1 MTFSARPLPR
11 FRDSRTAGPFSL
23 RLLLTGVSALSL
35 VAAGCGIAAAQGG
48 NGPGIG
54 VTAIGG
60 ADSAT
65 GAGGDG
71 EDNESGSNGGAG
83 AGGGAGVTGGAGG
96 YGNRNG
102 THWLGGAGGATP
114 GAAGEDGEGTPGGP
128 MAGSGGG
135 GGGGAHGYVGGALP
149 TEAVSG
155 GHGGA
160 GGVGDYYGGG
170 GGAGGWG
177 AVVTGTGAG
186 TLTMDVAGG
195 AGGAGGEAV
204 GSGGDGGTGGPG
216 LYFTDPSGFALT
228 VRSHVSGGNGGA
240 GGDAYFTDGV
250 AGAGGA
256 GIVGQNLSLILSSG
270 GSISGGLGGDGV
282 TRAAAVDYTGGVNSF
297 ELQAG
302 ATVTGNVVAY
312 SAADTFR
319 LGGAESLDF
328 DVSRLDGDGS
338 ADDGEQFI
346 GFGTFEKV
354 GTGVATLTGTNTEVA
369 AFAVLGGGAYVNG
382 TMAGTAF
389 SVADGA
395 RLGGSGTVGAINALA
410 GAVIAPG
417 AEGSVGTLTVA
428 GNVTFAAGS
437 VYQLDINAVDGA
449 DKIVATTA
457 TLNGGLVTP
466 MAGTTFTPGAS
477 YTILSTS
484 GGVIG
489 DFAGVDIER
498 VFLDVALVNDGYD
511 VDLEISRNGRSFAS
525 VGATPNQRATGAG
538 TETLGPGNAIY
549 DAVLGLPTAA
559 SAQGAFDQLSGEI
572 HASIQ
577 TALLE
582 DSRFLRKAV
591 WDRLREAQAAAPGL
605 WVQGFGSWGTF
616 GGDGNAAEL
625 SRTLGG
631 VFLGADTVAFDSWRL
646 GAVAGYSQ
654 SDFDVNG
661 RSSSGSSDDY
671 SLGIY
676 AGTSWG
682 PAAFRSGLAY
692 TWHDIET
699 ERGVAFPGFADALS
713 SSANAGTF
721 QLFGELGYGFAVN
734 GATLEPFVNLAYVN
748 LSADNFTETGGA
760 AALSGASESLNTGFS
775 TLGLRASNSFGLGSY
790 TATAKGLVGWS
801 AAFGDTDPS
810 TTMNFASGSV
820 PFAVSG
826 VPLAE
831 NALVVEAG
839 LDLALSPIA
848 AVGVAYGGMFGSDL
862 SDQSFTAKLDIKF

>member
-1 MTFSARPLPR
+1 MTNYARHARSNRKTCATVPL
-11 FRDSRTAGPFSL
+11 SVK
-23 RLLLTGVSALSL
+23 LLLTGVSALSL

-48 NGPGIG
+48 DGPGAT
-54 VTAIGG
+54 VATGG
-60 ADSAT
+60 TDSAL
-65 GAGGDG
+65 GAGGNGQNND
-71 EDNESGSNGGAG
+71 SGSSGGAG
-83 AGGGAGVTGGAGG
+83 AGGGAGVTGGDGG
-96 YGNRNG
+96 YGNRSG
-102 THWLGGAGGATP
+102 TYWAGGAGGASP
-114 GAAGEDGEGTPGGP
+114 GAAGADGESST
-128 MAGSGGG
+128 GSGVPGTAGG
-135 GGGGAHGYVGGALP
+135 GGGGAHGYVGTALP
-149 TEAVSG
+149 TTAVTGGSG
-155 GHGGA
+155 GTGGA
-160 GGVGDYYGGG
+160 GDYYGGG

-177 AVVTGTGAG
+177 AVVNGTGSG
-186 TLTMDVAGG
+186 TLTVDVTGGVGG
-195 AGGAGGEAV
+195 AGGASVA
-204 GSGGDGGTGGPG
+204 SGGNGGTGGTG
-216 LYFTDPSGFALT
+216 LYFSDASGFALT
-228 VRSHVSGGNGGA
+228 VTSTVSGGDGGA

-256 GIVGQNLSLILSSG
+256 GIVGQNLDLILGSG
-270 GSISGGLGGDGV
+270 GSITGGLGGDGT
-282 TRAAAVDYTGGVNSF
+282 TRAAAVEYTGGVNSF
-297 ELQAG
+297 ELQGG
-302 ATVTGNVVAY
+302 ATVIGSVEAY
-312 SAADTFR
+312 STADTFR
-319 LGGAESLDF
+319 LGGAEALDF

-338 ADDGEQFI
+338 ADEGEQFI

-369 AFAVLGGGAYVNG
+369 AFAVLGGGAYING

-395 RLGGSGTVGAINALA
+395 RLGGTGSVGAIDALA

-466 MAGTTFTPGAS
+466 AAGATFTPGAS

-484 GGVIG
+484 GGVTG
-489 DFAGVDIER
+489 DFARVDIER
-498 VFLDVALVNDGYD
+498 VFLDFALVNDGYD
-511 VDLEISRNGRSFAS
+511 VDLEISRNGRSFAA
-525 VGATPNQRATGAG
+525 VGATPNQRAAGAG

-549 DAVLGLPTAA
+549 DAVLGLPTVA

-582 DSRFLRKAV
+582 DSRFLRNAV
-591 WDRLREAQAAAPGL
+591 WDRLRETQATAPGL

-616 GGDGNAAEL
+616 GGDGNAADL
-625 SRTLGG
+625 DRTLGG
-631 VFLGADTVAFDSWRL
+631 LFLGADTVAFDNWRI
-646 GAVAGYSQ
+646 GAVAGYSK
-654 SDFDVNG
+654 SDFDVDG

-671 SLGIY
+671 SLGVY

-699 ERGVAFPGFADALS
+699 ERGVAFPGFVDALS
-713 SSANAGTF
+713 SSSNAGTF
-721 QLFGELGYGFAVN
+721 QVFGELGYGFAVN

-748 LSADNFTETGGA
+748 LSADSFTETGGA
-760 AALSGASESLNTGFS
+760 AALSGASETLNTGFS
-775 TLGLRASNSFGLGSY
+775 TLGLRASNSFALGSY

-801 AAFGDTDPS
+801 AAFGDTDAAMS
-810 TTMNFASGSV
+810 MSYVSGSV

-839 LDLALSPIA
+839 VDLALSPIA
-848 AVGVAYGGMFGSDL
+848 AVGIAYGGMFGSDL
-862 SDQSFTAKLDIKF
+862 SDQSVTARLDIKF

>member
-1 MTFSARPLPR
+1 MIFSARPLHR
-11 FRDSRTAGPFSL
+11 LRDARIAGPFSL

-35 VAAGCGIAAAQGG
+35 LAAGCGTASAQGG
-48 NGPGIG
+48 NGPGAT
-54 VTAIGG
+54 VATGG
-60 ADSAT
+60 TDSAS
-65 GAGGDG
+65 GAGGNG
-71 EDNESGSNGGAG
+71 EDNDSGSSGGAG

-96 YGNRNG
+96 YGNRSG
-102 THWLGGAGGATP
+102 THWVGGAGGASP
-114 GAAGEDGEGTPGGP
+114 GAAGADGESSTGGNVPGT
-128 MAGSGGG
+128 AGG
-135 GGGGAHGYVGGALP
+135 GGGGAHGYVGTALP
-149 TEAVSG
+149 ETAVTG
-155 GHGGA
+155 GRGGTGGA
-160 GGVGDYYGGG
+160 GDYYGGG

-177 AVVTGTGAG
+177 AVVTGTGSG
-186 TLTMDVAGG
+186 TLTVDVSGG
-195 AGGAGGEAV
+195 AGGAGGASV
-204 GSGGDGGTGGPG
+204 ASGGNGGTGGPG

-228 VRSHVSGGNGGA
+228 VRSTVSGGDGGA

-256 GIVGQNLSLILSSG
+256 GIVGQNLTLILGPG

-297 ELQAG
+297 ELQGG
-302 ATVTGNVVAY
+302 ATVTGNVEAY
-312 SAADTFR
+312 STADTFR
-319 LGGAESLDF
+319 LGGVEALSF

-338 ADDGEQFI
+338 ADEGEQFI

-395 RLGGSGTVGAINALA
+395 LLGGSGTVGAINALA

-449 DKIVATTA
+449 DKIVAATA

-466 MAGTTFTPGAS
+466 VAGAKFSPGAS

-484 GGVIG
+484 GGVTG
-489 DFAGVDIER
+489 DFAGVDIAR
-498 VFLDVALVNDGYD
+498 VFLDFALVNDGYD
-511 VDLEISRNGRSFAS
+511 VDLNVSRNGRSFAS

-538 TETLGPGNAIY
+538 TETLGPGNAVY
-549 DAVLGLPTAA
+549 DAVLDLPTVA

-582 DSRFLRKAV
+582 DSRFLRNAV
-591 WDRLREAQAAAPGL
+591 WDRLREAQAEAPGL

-616 GGDGNAAEL
+616 GGDGNAADL
-625 SRTLGG
+625 DRTLGG

-646 GAVAGYSQ
+646 GAVAGYSK
-654 SDFDVNG
+654 SDFDVND
-661 RSSSGSSDDY
+661 RSSSGSSNDY
-671 SLGIY
+671 SLGVY

-699 ERGVAFPGFADALS
+699 ERGVAFPGFTDALS
-713 SSANAGTF
+713 SSSNAGTF

-748 LSADNFTETGGA
+748 LSADSFTETGGA
-760 AALSGASESLNTGFS
+760 AALSGTSETLNTGFS
-775 TLGLRASNSFGLGSY
+775 TLGLRASDSFAFGSY

-801 AAFGDTDPS
+801 AAFGDTDTAMS
-810 TTMNFASGSV
+810 MSYVSGSV

-848 AVGVAYGGMFGSDL
+848 AVGIAYGGMFGSDL